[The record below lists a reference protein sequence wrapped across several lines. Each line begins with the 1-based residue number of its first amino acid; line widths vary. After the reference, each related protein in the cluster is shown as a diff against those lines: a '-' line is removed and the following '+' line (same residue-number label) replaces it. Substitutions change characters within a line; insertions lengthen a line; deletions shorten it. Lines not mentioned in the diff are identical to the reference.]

1 MPDSTLYFSKIGEL
15 LSAVGRDANNQMYPI
30 AWAVVAVE
38 NKHTWKWFLDLLLD
52 DIDMGEGRGLTLIS
66 DQHKGL
72 IEAVKERVPEAE
84 HRQCSSAPVEEGLEP
99 DANNVDET
107 VREAGVSQEQVDVQ
121 PNQGSES
128 GTLKRQRGHSE
139 RITKLKLKRK
149 VTTADGSGDIEEH
162 PISLE

>member
-84 HRQCSSAPVEEGLEP
+84 HRQCARHIYANFKKKYSGAEFRKLFWSA
-99 DANNVDET
+99 AKAT
-107 VREAGVSQEQVDVQ
+107 
-121 PNQGSES
+121 
-128 GTLKRQRGHSE
+128 TRQRFE
-139 RITKLKLKRK
+139 AVMR
-149 VTTADGSGDIEEH
+149 E
-162 PISLE
+162 ISPEVLGCYS